1 MKYLKSFN
9 EALDRNELRE
19 FCEMYLAYLLDK
31 SNFNLD
37 VFPSTMDISI
47 IELRDNPE
55 GNTFSGDKIFTWSDV
70 KDHIIPFLKMLD
82 KSYDIETIRVFQYGK
97 AKSGTLDHKSTG
109 LMSHSIRSIER
120 LPDDT
125 KMKWI
130 TASVSNKKSFIKKVK
145 SFFVSEAYNKPRA
158 GGKKRWSVKYKKTI
172 NCSNPKGFSQKQFCK
187 RKRKGGAYKNESV
200 ESVMGG
206 LIEKVGKVM
215 MGVNDLCEQHLV
227 YLQDDGFQYFIDIN
241 EDLILCVNS
250 DLYNQGDIIFSLK
263 RNREEF
269 SWDEIKDRFIPF
281 LIMLKRDFK
290 PLSDIEFLLG
300 EGNTDPSV
308 TWSTNEK
315 FEINLLINDAI
326 DSYSNIVEINIKI
339 NI

>member
-37 VFPSTMDISI
+37 VFSSTKDISI

-55 GNTFSGDKIFTWSDV
+55 GTTFSGDKIFAWLDV

-97 AKSGTLDHKSTG
+97 DSESTG
-109 LMSHSIRSIER
+109 LASHSIRSIER

-130 TASVSNKKSFIKKVK
+130 TASVSNKKSFIQKVK

-172 NCSNPKGFSQKQFCK
+172 NCSNAKGFSQKQYCK
-187 RKRKGGAYKNESV
+187 RKRKGGAYK
-200 ESVMGG
+200 
-206 LIEKVGKVM
+206 
-215 MGVNDLCEQHLV
+215 
-227 YLQDDGFQYFIDIN
+227 
-241 EDLILCVNS
+241 
-250 DLYNQGDIIFSLK
+250 
-263 RNREEF
+263 
-269 SWDEIKDRFIPF
+269 KD
-281 LIMLKRDFK
+281 
-290 PLSDIEFLLG
+290 
-300 EGNTDPSV
+300 
-308 TWSTNEK
+308 
-315 FEINLLINDAI
+315 
-326 DSYSNIVEINIKI
+326 
-339 NI
+339 

>member
-9 EALDRNELRE
+9 ESLDRNELRD

-31 SNFNLD
+31 SNFNLE
-37 VFPSTMDISI
+37 VFSSTKDISI

-55 GNTFSGDKIFTWSDV
+55 GTTFSGDKIFTWSSV

-97 AKSGTLDHKSTG
+97 DRESTG
-109 LMSHSIRSIER
+109 LVSHSVRSMER
-120 LPDDT
+120 LSDDT
-125 KMKWI
+125 KMKWVTI
-130 TASVSNKKSFIKKVK
+130 SVSNKKSFIQKVK

-172 NCSNPKGFSQKQFCK
+172 NCSNPKGFSQKQYCK

-206 LIEKVGKVM
+206 LIEKVGKVV

-227 YLQDDGFQYFIDIN
+227 YLQDEGFIYDV
-241 EDLILCVNS
+241 DLNPDLGQDNS
-250 DLYNQGDIIFSLK
+250 DLYDSGDIIFKLGK
-263 RNREEF
+263 NDEEF
-269 SWDEIKDRFIPF
+269 SWNEIKDRFIPF
-281 LIMLKRDFK
+281 LIMLKKEFDVLEEVQFSINHVNVY
-290 PLSDIEFLLG
+290 LISDEWFDIDELCDD
-300 EGNTDPSV
+300 N
-308 TWSTNEK
+308 
-315 FEINLLINDAI
+315 FEMDYEIKEII
-326 DSYSNIVEINIKI
+326 INI

>member
-9 EALDRNELRE
+9 ESLDRNELRD

-31 SNFNLD
+31 SNFNLE
-37 VFPSTMDISI
+37 VFSSTKDISI

-55 GNTFSGDKIFTWSDV
+55 GTTFSGDKIFTWSSV

-97 AKSGTLDHKSTG
+97 DSESTG
-109 LMSHSIRSIER
+109 LVSHSVRSMER
-120 LPDDT
+120 LSDDT
-125 KMKWI
+125 KMKWVTI
-130 TASVSNKKSFIKKVK
+130 SVSNKKSFIQKVK

-172 NCSNPKGFSQKQFCK
+172 NCSNPKGFSQKQYCK

-206 LIEKVGKVM
+206 LIEKVGKVV

-227 YLQDDGFQYFIDIN
+227 YLQDEGFIYDV
-241 EDLILCVNS
+241 DLNPDLGQDNS
-250 DLYNQGDIIFSLK
+250 DLYDSGDIIFKLGK
-263 RNREEF
+263 NDEEF
-269 SWDEIKDRFIPF
+269 SWNEIKDRFIPF
-281 LIMLKRDFK
+281 LIMLKKEFDVLEEVQFSINHVNVY
-290 PLSDIEFLLG
+290 LISDEWFDIDELCDD
-300 EGNTDPSV
+300 N
-308 TWSTNEK
+308 
-315 FEINLLINDAI
+315 FEMDYEIKEII
-326 DSYSNIVEINIKI
+326 INI

>member
-31 SNFNLD
+31 SNFNLE
-37 VFPSTMDISI
+37 VFSSTKDISI

-55 GNTFSGDKIFTWSDV
+55 GTTFSGDKIFTWSSV

-97 AKSGTLDHKSTG
+97 DSESTG
-109 LMSHSIRSIER
+109 LTSHSVRSMER
-120 LPDDT
+120 LSDDT
-125 KMKWI
+125 KMKWVTI
-130 TASVSNKKSFIKKVK
+130 SVSNKKSFIQKVK

-172 NCSNPKGFSQKQFCK
+172 NCSNPKGFSQKQYCK

-206 LIEKVGKVM
+206 LIEKVGTVM
-215 MGVNDLCEQHLV
+215 MGVNDLCEQHLI
-227 YLQDDGFQYFIDIN
+227 YLKDDGFKYFIDIN
-241 EDLILCVNS
+241 EDLNS
-250 DLYNQGDIIFSLK
+250 DLYNQGDIIFSLNK
-263 RNREEF
+263 NREEF

-281 LIMLKRDFK
+281 LIMLKKDFK

-300 EGNTDPSV
+300 ESNTDSSV
-308 TWSTNEK
+308 VWSTNEK
-315 FEINLLINDAI
+315 FEIILLINDAI

>member
-9 EALDRNELRE
+9 ESLDRNELRD

-31 SNFNLD
+31 SNFNLEI
-37 VFPSTMDISI
+37 FSSTKDISI

-55 GNTFSGDKIFTWSDV
+55 GTTFSGDKIFTWSDV

-82 KSYDIETIRVFQYGK
+82 KSYDIETIRIFQYGK
-97 AKSGTLDHKSTG
+97 DRESTG
-109 LMSHSIRSIER
+109 LVSHSVRSVER
-120 LPDDT
+120 LSDDT
-125 KMKWI
+125 KMKWVTI
-130 TASVSNKKSFIKKVK
+130 SVSNKKSFIQKVK

-172 NCSNPKGFSQKQFCK
+172 NCSNPKGFSQKQYCK

-206 LIEKVGKVM
+206 LIEKVGKVV

-227 YLQDDGFQYFIDIN
+227 YLQDEGFIYDV
-241 EDLILCVNS
+241 DLNPDLGQDNS
-250 DLYNQGDIIFSLK
+250 DLYDSGYIIFKLGK
-263 RNREEF
+263 NDEGF
-269 SWDEIKDRFIPF
+269 SWNEIKDRFIPF
-281 LIMLKRDFK
+281 LIMLKKEFDVLEEVQFSINHENVY
-290 PLSDIEFLLG
+290 LISDEWFDIDELCDD
-300 EGNTDPSV
+300 N
-308 TWSTNEK
+308 
-315 FEINLLINDAI
+315 FEMDYEIKEII
-326 DSYSNIVEINIKI
+326 INI

>member
-9 EALDRNELRE
+9 ESLDRNELRD

-31 SNFNLD
+31 SNFNLE
-37 VFPSTMDISI
+37 VFSSTKDISI

-55 GNTFSGDKIFTWSDV
+55 GTTFSGDKIFTWLDV

-97 AKSGTLDHKSTG
+97 DSESTG
-109 LMSHSIRSIER
+109 LTSHSIRSIER

-125 KMKWI
+125 KMKWVTI
-130 TASVSNKKSFIKKVK
+130 SVSNKKSFVQKVK

-200 ESVMGG
+200 ESVMGA
-206 LIEKVGKVM
+206 LIEKVGKVIE
-215 MGVNDLCEQHLV
+215 GVNDLCEQHLV
-227 YLQDDGFQYFIDIN
+227 YLQDDGFKYFIDIN
-241 EDLILCVNS
+241 EDLNS
-250 DLYNQGDIIFSLK
+250 DLYNQGDVIFILE

-269 SWDEIKDRFIPF
+269 SWDQVKDRFIPF

-290 PLSDIEFLLG
+290 PLSDIEFALG
-300 EGNTDPSV
+300 TNWRYATN
-308 TWSTNEK
+308 NEK

-326 DSYSNIVEINIKI
+326 DSYSNIVEIIIKI

>member
-31 SNFNLD
+31 SNFNLE
-37 VFPSTMDISI
+37 VFSSTKDISI

-55 GNTFSGDKIFTWSDV
+55 GTTFSGDKIFTWLDV

-82 KSYDIETIRVFQYGK
+82 KSYEIETIRIFQYG
-97 AKSGTLDHKSTG
+97 GRESTG
-109 LMSHSIRSIER
+109 LMSHSIRSMER
-120 LPDDT
+120 LSDDT

-130 TASVSNKKSFIKKVK
+130 TLSVSNKKSFIKKVK

-206 LIEKVGKVM
+206 LIEKVGNVM
-215 MGVNDLCEQHLV
+215 MGINDLCEQHLI
-227 YLQDDGFQYFIDIN
+227 YLQDDGFKYFIDIN
-241 EDLILCVNS
+241 EDLNS
-250 DLYNQGDIIFSLK
+250 DLYNQGDIIFSLNK
-263 RNREEF
+263 NREEF

-300 EGNTDPSV
+300 EGNTGPSV
-308 TWSTNEK
+308 VWSTNEK
-315 FEINLLINDAI
+315 FEIILLINDAI